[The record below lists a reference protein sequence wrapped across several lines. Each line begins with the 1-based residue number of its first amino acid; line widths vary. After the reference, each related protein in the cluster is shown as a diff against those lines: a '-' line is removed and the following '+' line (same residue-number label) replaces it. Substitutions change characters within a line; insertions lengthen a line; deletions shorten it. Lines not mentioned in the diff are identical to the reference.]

1 MLKNTNIIGSSKVM
15 KFLVLGAG
23 AIGSVFGGFLA
34 KAGHDVFLVGR
45 KPHIQAINEKG
56 LLIDGIWG
64 TYTVKNLKGYT
75 CIEELAEKC
84 KETFDIA
91 LLTVK
96 SYDTETMLKELK
108 KYFPDPLPVVSLQNG
123 LGNIEKIEAYL
134 GKEKTIGGRVIFGV
148 EFIKPGHVRITVSA
162 DRTVIGGL
170 KRGIER
176 SFVEKVA
183 SVFTNAGIPADVTDD
198 ISRFLWGKV
207 LYNCAL
213 NGLATLM
220 NVNYGKLLSCN
231 GTKEIMGNVIEEIFN
246 VARAKNVSLDWKS
259 PEEYKKLLFEELI
272 PKTFEHHPSMLQDIR
287 RGKKTEIDALNGAVV
302 KMGEEI
308 GTELPFN
315 WTITQL
321 IKSKEMV

>member
-1 MLKNTNIIGSSKVM
+1 M

-84 KETFDIA
+84 KGTFDIA

-108 KYFPDPLPVVSLQNG
+108 KYSPDPPPVVSLQNG
-123 LGNIEKIEAYL
+123 LGNIEKIQAYL

-176 SFVEKVA
+176 SFAEKVA
-183 SVFTNAGIPADVTDD
+183 SVFTNAGIPADVTDE

-231 GTKEIMGNVIEEIFN
+231 GTKQIMGNVIEEIFN

-302 KMGEEI
+302 KMGEET